1 MKKRVVSALFC
12 TSIMMFC
19 LSAWGSQ
26 PGTGSAA
33 GAGTEPDAGTVTSDR
48 DTFFQVSLLQGLT
61 FGDYHGSVSV
71 KELKQKGDTGLGTF
85 DGLDGEMIMVDGSVY
100 KAKGDGTV
108 ELADDSETI
117 PFCGI
122 TFLDDDEAWSVEN
135 IETYDE
141 LLAILN
147 QKVEENG
154 PNRFYAARVTGRFS
168 EMNVRSEYAQ
178 EEPYKPLAK
187 VLETDQTFYD
197 YSDMDGTIVAMYCPP
212 YMSDLNAC
220 GWHLHFLS
228 DDKTKGGHV
237 LGLQIEKA
245 DISLDITDSF
255 EMKLPDNDMFSGFDL
270 TIDQSEDIKKV
281 ETDVD
286 RK

>member
-1 MKKRVVSALFC
+1 MKKRFVSVLFC
-12 TSIMMFC
+12 TAVMMFS
-19 LSAWGSQ
+19 LSAWGAQ
-26 PGTGSAA
+26 TETGSAA
-33 GAGTEPDAGTVTSDR
+33 ETETEPEAGAVTSDR

-61 FGDYHGSVSV
+61 FGDYYGSVSV
-71 KELKQKGDTGLGTF
+71 KDLKLKGDIGLGTF
-85 DGLDGEMIMVDGSVY
+85 DGLDGELIMLDGSVY

-108 ELADDSETI
+108 ELVDDSEMI

-122 TFLDDDEAWSVEN
+122 TFLDEDETWSVEN
-135 IETYDE
+135 IETYDD
-141 LLAILN
+141 LLGILN

-154 PNRFYAARVTGRFS
+154 INRFYAARIAGRFS

-178 EEPYKPLAK
+178 EEPYMPLAK
-187 VLETDQTFYD
+187 VLETDQTFFD
-197 YSDMDGTIVAMYCPP
+197 YSDIDGTIVALYCPP
-212 YMSDLNAC
+212 YMSDLNAS
-220 GWHLHFLS
+220 GWHLHFIS

-245 DISLDITDSF
+245 DIALDITDSF
-255 EMKLPDNDMFSGFDL
+255 EMKLPDNEMFAGFDL